1 MVLNSKKSRFE
12 VIPAY
17 LLIGRGSNTRPYIIM
32 KDKLIITT
40 ALDELELE
48 VIKHQIKLL
57 MQKAKAILGH
67 EI

>member
-1 MVLNSKKSRFE
+1 
-12 VIPAY
+12 
-17 LLIGRGSNTRPYIIM
+17 M

>member
-1 MVLNSKKSRFE
+1 
-12 VIPAY
+12 
-17 LLIGRGSNTRPYIIM
+17 M
-32 KDKLIITT
+32 KDKLNITE

-57 MQKAKAILGH
+57 KQKAKAILSR